1 MARSAANGQAERG
14 GRLLPWRADK
24 DSCDTTDGG
33 FGAYMTSPI
42 GLLFDIVWVVILA
55 HVIVS
60 WLINFQVLNL
70 RQPQV
75 AQVWGLLNRMV
86 EPIYRP
92 IRRMLPPMGGLD
104 LAPLI
109 AIIILIVLRDVLT
122 RYTGLM

>member
-1 MARSAANGQAERG
+1 LWFEPENALDSP
-14 GRLLPWRADK
+14 LL
-24 DSCDTTDGG
+24 
-33 FGAYMTSPI
+33 
-42 GLLFDIVWVVILA
+42 LLFNIVWFVILA
-55 HVIVS
+55 HVIMS

-75 AQVWGLLNRMV
+75 AQIWGLLNRMV

-92 IRRMLPPMGGLD
+92 IRRLLPPMGGLD

-122 RYTGLM
+122 RFTGLM

>member
-1 MARSAANGQAERG
+1 LN
-14 GRLLPWRADK
+14 
-24 DSCDTTDGG
+24 
-33 FGAYMTSPI
+33 SPLS
-42 GLLFDIVWVVILA
+42 LLFNIVWVVILA
-55 HVIVS
+55 HVIIS

-75 AQVWGLLNRMV
+75 AKIWDLLNRMV

>member
-1 MARSAANGQAERG
+1 MVKRNAAER
-14 GRLLPWRADK
+14 RLLAGAWRGSSWHNRLWFAPEI
-24 DSCDTTDGG
+24 
-33 FGAYMTSPI
+33 ALTSPLA
-42 GLLFDIVWVVILA
+42 LLFNIVWFVILA
-55 HVIVS
+55 HVIMS

-75 AQVWGLLNRMV
+75 AQIWGLLNRML

-109 AIIILIVLRDVLT
+109 AIILLIVLGDVLT

>member
-1 MARSAANGQAERG
+1 V
-14 GRLLPWRADK
+14 
-24 DSCDTTDGG
+24 DS
-33 FGAYMTSPI
+33 PL
-42 GLLFDIVWVVILA
+42 GLLFNIVWFVILA
-55 HVIVS
+55 HVIMS

-75 AQVWGLLNRMV
+75 AQIWGLLNRIL

-109 AIIILIVLRDVLT
+109 AIIVLIILDDVLT